1 MIVDSHVHFWR
12 LARGDNTALSPEMKS
27 IFADREPAHLKLLMD
42 TVGVNRA
49 VAVQAAETLAEN
61 FYTIGLSRRYGW
73 ISGVI
78 GWIDPASPSLLE
90 EIDTLSGISVVK
102 GVRPVRDD
110 NRSVQ
115 WMLSHEAMKGIG
127 KLEGSGLVLDML
139 VQNPDEIPVADQLAR
154 TFPALTL
161 VLNHCGKPGIRQDR
175 RAVWQRDIR
184 RLASNRNVICK
195 LSGLMNCAQP
205 GATAD
210 DIRSYSDVVLDQF
223 GPDRIMWASDWPP
236 LDLASSYESWRQVC
250 RELLKGASR
259 DDRAAIYG
267 RTAARVYRLDVVG
280 GDPIGTEFATPY
292 ARG

>member
-27 IFADREPAHLKLLMD
+27 IYADREPAHLKPLMD

-78 GWIDPASPSLLE
+78 GWIDPTSPSLPE

-115 WMLSHEAMKGIG
+115 WMLSPEAMKGIG
-127 KLEGSGLVLDML
+127 ELESSGLVLDML
-139 VQNPDEIPVADQLAR
+139 VQNPDEIPVADRIAR
-154 TFPALTL
+154 TFPALSL
-161 VLNHCGKPGIRQDR
+161 VLNHCGKPDIRQDR
-175 RAVWQRDIR
+175 RAVWERDIR
-184 RLASNRNVICK
+184 RLASNRNVTCK
-195 LSGLMNCAQP
+195 LSGLMNCAPP

-210 DIRSYSDVVLDQF
+210 VIRSYSDTVLDQF
-223 GPDRIMWASDWPP
+223 GPDRIMWASDWPS
-236 LDLASSYESWRQVC
+236 LDLASSYDSWRQVC
-250 RELLKGASR
+250 RELLKDISH

-267 RTAARVYRLDVVG
+267 RTATRVYRLDAVG
-280 GDPIGTEFATPY
+280 GDTFETEFATP
-292 ARG
+292 

>member
-27 IFADREPAHLKLLMD
+27 IFSDREPAHLKPLMD

-49 VAVQAAETLAEN
+49 VTVQAAETLAEN

-78 GWIDPASPSLLE
+78 GWIDLASPSLFE

-110 NRSVQ
+110 NLSVQ
-115 WMLSHEAMKGIG
+115 WMLSPEAMKGIG
-127 KLEGSGLVLDML
+127 ALEGSGLVLDML
-139 VQNPDEIPVADQLAR
+139 VQNPDEIPVADQIAR
-154 TFPALTL
+154 TFPTL
-161 VLNHCGKPGIRQDR
+161 AVVLNHCGKPDIRQGR
-175 RAVWQRDIR
+175 RAVWERDIR
-184 RLASNRNVICK
+184 RLASNRNVTCK

-210 DIRSYSDVVLDQF
+210 DIRPYSDSVLDQF
-223 GPDRIMWASDWPP
+223 GPDRTMWASDWPP

-250 RELLKGASR
+250 RELLKDTSH

-280 GDPIGTEFATPY
+280 GDPFGTELVTP
-292 ARG
+292 

>member
-12 LARGDNTALSPEMKS
+12 LARGDNTALSPKMKS
-27 IFADREPAHLKLLMD
+27 IYADREPAHLKPLMD
-42 TVGVNRA
+42 TVGVKRV

-78 GWIDPASPSLLE
+78 GWIDLASPSLLE
-90 EIDTLSGISVVK
+90 EVETLSGISVVK

-115 WMLSHEAMKGIG
+115 WMLSPEAMKGIG
-127 KLEGSGLVLDML
+127 ELEGSRLVLDML
-139 VQNPDEIPVADQLAR
+139 VQNPDEIPVADHLAR
-154 TFPALTL
+154 TFPSLTL
-161 VLNHCGKPGIRQDR
+161 VLNHCGKPDIRQDR
-175 RAVWQRDIR
+175 RAVWERDIR
-184 RLASNRNVICK
+184 RLASNRNVTCK

-205 GATAD
+205 GATSD

-223 GPDRIMWASDWPP
+223 GPDRTMWASDWPP

-250 RELLKGASR
+250 RELLKGTSH

-280 GDPIGTEFATPY
+280 GDPFGTEFATP
-292 ARG
+292 